1 MSAIE
6 RPVTIAVVGTHSTGK
21 STFLARLAHELR
33 RAGLEVATVAD
44 LGEQAQR
51 MGLPI
56 LWNHTW
62 VSTLWIMTR
71 GISNELEAWLHADT
85 VLVDRAVPDA
95 LGYYRAALEYRGETA
110 DPDGSAYLETLAR
123 SHSDCYN
130 LIFRTQIDPHIP
142 LGTNKVRDGNHQFRT
157 LADHHVEAVLRE
169 LTLPWLPLAADGHD
183 TALALALDFV
193 TEKLGDATS
202 DQALTSSD
210 RTGQRRLEPAT
221 TSNEGSPR

>member
-1 MSAIE
+1 MSTIE
-6 RPVTIAVVGTHSTGK
+6 EPITIAVVGTHSTGK

-33 RAGLEVATVAD
+33 RTGIEVATVAD

-71 GISNELEAWLHADT
+71 GISNELEAWLHADV

-110 DPDGSAYLETLAR
+110 DPDATAYLQTLAR
-123 SHSDCYN
+123 CHTDRYN
-130 LIFRTQIDPHIP
+130 LIFRTQLDPSIP
-142 LGTNKVRDGNHQFRT
+142 LGTNKIRDGNQKFRT

-169 LTLPWLPLAADGHD
+169 LALPWLPLDADGHD
-183 TALALALDFV
+183 TALALALEFV
-193 TEKLGDATS
+193 AGGLGDGTMP
-202 DQALTSSD
+202 
-210 RTGQRRLEPAT
+210 GQVGYRLIAGSQNQTT
-221 TSNEGSPR
+221 TSTESSRR